1 LIRVWQAGVAI
12 STVCTGSRPLLAA
25 DNVDVVKGAP
35 MQKIALLVCCG
46 SYPGGNSILPARK
59 NGRDLEA
66 ALRRHGFDVKVENDL
81 DLRRFSAAIEH
92 FGQRMAQLPNDGH
105 SIGLIYFCGHGMQID
120 GRNYLLP
127 AGIATTDP
135 KAKDL
140 SINLQ
145 EKLLAAFP
153 QRYPGLGMAVIDACR
168 TSTNDKV
175 GAFNYSTA
183 PEGCIMAFS
192 ASAGQV
198 SLSPADPDKNSFY
211 TQELVG
217 ALNDVDEE
225 TPITDIFE
233 FTRRRVEKTMTN
245 HPEAAV
251 RQLAQRPHMTSG
263 RTGMFVLGRARAVAV
278 APNAEDDAYAQQ
290 AAAILPGDVKKSA
303 KDFLQDYPNSR
314 YNAQIQVALS
324 GAEDALRA
332 LSSPFV
338 RLSVSAFQTAKG
350 GELFMT
356 DLRKALRGDK
366 DAAERIS
373 LMYRNGHSGI
383 SQNPQRGEQW
393 LRYSALLGNAI
404 ACYELYRSL
413 AEKGDPDAEFF
424 GPESIRL
431 GYQPP
436 KGLCGARKSENC

>member
-1 LIRVWQAGVAI
+1 
-12 STVCTGSRPLLAA
+12 
-25 DNVDVVKGAP
+25 

-263 RTGMFVLGRARAVAV
+263 RTGMFVLAEHAPSPWRPMPKTTPTPSRPPPSFLATSRKVLKTSSKITRTAATTPRSRWRYRGPKTRFERCRA
-278 APNAEDDAYAQQ
+278 P
-290 AAAILPGDVKKSA
+290 
-303 KDFLQDYPNSR
+303 
-314 YNAQIQVALS
+314 LS
-324 GAEDALRA
+324 GYPLALFR
-332 LSSPFV
+332 
-338 RLSVSAFQTAKG
+338 
-350 GELFMT
+350 
-356 DLRKALRGDK
+356 
-366 DAAERIS
+366 
-373 LMYRNGHSGI
+373 
-383 SQNPQRGEQW
+383 
-393 LRYSALLGNAI
+393 
-404 ACYELYRSL
+404 
-413 AEKGDPDAEFF
+413 
-424 GPESIRL
+424 
-431 GYQPP
+431 PP
-436 KGLCGARKSENC
+436 KVMNSL

>member
-1 LIRVWQAGVAI
+1 MVAI
-12 STVCTGSRPLLAA
+12 TSCPRASPPRT
-25 DNVDVVKGAP
+25 
-35 MQKIALLVCCG
+35 
-46 SYPGGNSILPARK
+46 
-59 NGRDLEA
+59 
-66 ALRRHGFDVKVENDL
+66 
-81 DLRRFSAAIEH
+81 
-92 FGQRMAQLPNDGH
+92 
-105 SIGLIYFCGHGMQID
+105 
-120 GRNYLLP
+120 
-127 AGIATTDP
+127 P

-350 GELFMT
+350 DELFMT

-373 LMYRNGHSGI
+373 LMYRNGHSGFLKTHSVANNGYATQPCSATPLHATSFI
-383 SQNPQRGEQW
+383 AVWQRRVIQTPSSSARVHPLGLSATQRLVRCPQIGELLSSG
-393 LRYSALLGNAI
+393 LRFMAKIFA
-404 ACYELYRSL
+404 
-413 AEKGDPDAEFF
+413 
-424 GPESIRL
+424 
-431 GYQPP
+431 
-436 KGLCGARKSENC
+436 